1 MFLIAN
7 AAPALARWD
16 CAEREKGPRSKLERL
31 PTEKLSRE
39 ARSHE
44 DVARIENGSVDL
56 YREVDTQDFVF
67 FETEALSTRAVAPPP
82 GKHFATDAYQ
92 NSSQSRIHGINRSA
106 DHAIEHRR
114 RRVFPDPTRNNH
126 HRPARRY
133 VPVGETARQAR
144 ES

>member
-16 CAEREKGPRSKLERL
+16 CAEREGPRSKLARL
-31 PTEKLSRE
+31 PTEKVSRE
-39 ARSHE
+39 AEHE
-44 DVARIENGSVDL
+44 DSRKIEKGTPDL
-56 YREVDTQDFVF
+56 HREVDAQDFVF
-67 FETEALSTRAVAPPP
+67 ATTEALSTRAVAPPP
-82 GKHFATDAYQ
+82 GKHFATNAYQ
-92 NSSQSRIHGINRSA
+92 NSSQSRVHGINRSA

-114 RRVFPDPTRNNH
+114 SRVFPDPTRNNH

>member
-16 CAEREKGPRSKLERL
+16 CAEREGPSSKLERL
-31 PTEKLSRE
+31 PTEKVSQE
-39 ARSHE
+39 AEHE
-44 DVARIENGSVDL
+44 DSRKIEKGTPDLHRDVDA
-56 YREVDTQDFVF
+56 QDFVF
-67 FETEALSTRAVAPPP
+67 ATTEALSTRAVAPPP

-106 DHAIEHRR
+106 HHAIEHRR
-114 RRVFPDPTRNNH
+114 RRVFSDPTRNDH
-126 HRPARRY
+126 HGPARRY
-133 VPVGETARQAR
+133 VPVGETPRQAR

>member
-16 CAEREKGPRSKLERL
+16 CAEREGPRSKLERL
-31 PTEKLSRE
+31 PTEKVSRE
-39 ARSHE
+39 AEHE
-44 DVARIENGSVDL
+44 DSRKIEKTPDLHRDVDA
-56 YREVDTQDFVF
+56 QDFVF
-67 FETEALSTRAVAPPP
+67 ATTEALSTWAVAPPP

-106 DHAIEHRR
+106 HHAIEHRR
-114 RRVFPDPTRNNH
+114 RRVFPDPTRNDH

-133 VPVGETARQAR
+133 VPVGETPRQAR